1 MVNTAYGEYDI
12 YSTMQ
17 YLLSKNQ
24 KIVSYHKRINRI
36 VNQNVYLFLKCIL
49 LQFLEL
55 G

>member
-12 YSTMQ
+12 YSTKQ
-17 YLLSKNQ
+17 YLLSK
-24 KIVSYHKRINRI
+24 KSKIIVSYHKNRI

>member
-24 KIVSYHKRINRI
+24 KNSFISQTNRI
-36 VNQNVYLFLKCIL
+36 VNQNVYLLLKCIL